1 MKKNKII
8 FGIMCCMMALMSCA
22 ANRVVQYQSESASTS
37 SIKVNMQSHQWAT
50 GIAYDPRLIVAPSTR
65 LRNVVVTLDG
75 NLVWEETRTVQSLTI
90 ENVPAGNHELRVT
103 CASWIYKDEIN
114 HSKDIEVT
122 GKGETKTELVSVPPF
137 SVSFWL
143 GIGIATLLVAVFP
156 IY

>member
-1 MKKNKII
+1 
-8 FGIMCCMMALMSCA
+8 MMALMSCT

-37 SIKVNMQSHQWAT
+37 SIKVK
-50 GIAYDPRLIVAPSTR
+50 PSTR

-75 NLVWEETRTVQSLTI
+75 NLVWEKTRMVKSLTI

-103 CASWIYKDEIN
+103 SASWIYKDEIN

-137 SVSFWL
+137 SVGYWVYNGL
-143 GIGIATLLVAVFP
+143 GLLVV
-156 IY
+156 YYVWLK

>member
-8 FGIMCCMMALMSCA
+8 FGILCCMMALMSCT

-37 SIKVNMQSHQWAT
+37 SIKVK
-50 GIAYDPRLIVAPSTR
+50 PSTR

-75 NLVWEETRTVQSLTI
+75 NLVWEKTRTVKSLTI

-103 CASWIYKDEIN
+103 SASWIYKDEIN

-122 GKGETKTELVSVPPF
+122 GKGETKAELVSVPPF
-137 SVSFWL
+137 SVGYWVYSGL
-143 GIGIATLLVAVFP
+143 GLLVV
-156 IY
+156 YYVWLK